1 MGRKDRREANR
12 EDRRKRKQKRARNK
26 EFARVT
32 YVFVALFIA
41 MMGYI
46 AYFNVAD
53 GKEIIRSPYNKRQD
67 SLADRVV
74 RGQILDRN
82 GNVLAQ
88 TVVAED
94 GTESREYPYGSLFAH
109 VVGYTA
115 QGKTGIES
123 LANFDLLTSN
133 AFFLEKIKN
142 EFQGQKNVGDNVVTT
157 LDAELQ
163 QTASDAL
170 GGHRGAVVVMEP
182 STGKIGR
189 ASCRERVSFAV

>member
-1 MGRKDRREANR
+1 M
-12 EDRRKRKQKRARNK
+12 
-26 EFARVT
+26 
-32 YVFVALFIA
+32 
-41 MMGYI
+41 
-46 AYFNVAD
+46 
-53 GKEIIRSPYNKRQD
+53 
-67 SLADRVV
+67 
-74 RGQILDRN
+74 
-82 GNVLAQ
+82 
-88 TVVAED
+88 
-94 GTESREYPYGSLFAH
+94 
-109 VVGYTA
+109 GYTA

-182 STGKIGR
+182 STGKIL
-189 ASCRERVSFAV
+189 AM